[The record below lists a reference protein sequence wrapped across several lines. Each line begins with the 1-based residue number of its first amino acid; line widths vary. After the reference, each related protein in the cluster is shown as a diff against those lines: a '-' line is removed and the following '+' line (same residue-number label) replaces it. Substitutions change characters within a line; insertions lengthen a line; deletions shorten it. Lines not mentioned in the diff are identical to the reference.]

1 MNDCDNYLFPS
12 KKLETLALRQNNQKS
27 AIAVEKIIKKNRMQ
41 DRLYDHDFNLWVEEM
56 AIALKNRDIK
66 AMDWN
71 NLLEEIE
78 DMGKSEKRSL
88 ESYLERLIEH
98 ILKLKY
104 WETEKERN
112 YKHWKVEVVNFRNR
126 IFRLLDRSPS
136 LKNYMQNIY
145 LKIFN
150 DAVSAQKIE
159 FTIPQ
164 DNFIELQQ
172 ILKKDYFG

>member
-1 MNDCDNYLFPS
+1 MNPSGLLVLF
-12 KKLETLALRQNNQKS
+12 
-27 AIAVEKIIKKNRMQ
+27 NRMQ
-41 DRLYDHDFNLWVEEM
+41 DKIYDRDFNLWVEKM
-56 AIALKNRDIK
+56 AIALKNRDLK

-78 DMGKSEKRSL
+78 DIGKSEKRSL
-88 ESYLERLIEH
+88 ESYLERLVEH

-112 YKHWKVEVVNFRNR
+112 YKHWQVEVVNFRNR

-145 LKIFN
+145 PKIFN
-150 DAVSAQKIE
+150 DAVSAQQLE

-164 DNFIELQQ
+164 DNFIELKQ

>member
-1 MNDCDNYLFPS
+1 
-12 KKLETLALRQNNQKS
+12 
-27 AIAVEKIIKKNRMQ
+27 MQ
-41 DRLYDHDFNLWVEEM
+41 DKLYDRDFNLWVEEM
-56 AIALKNRDIK
+56 ALALRNRDIK

-88 ESYLERLIEH
+88 ESYLERLVEH
-98 ILKLKY
+98 ILKLKH
-104 WETEKERN
+104 WEAEKERN
-112 YKHWKVEVVNFRNR
+112 YKHWQVEVVNFRNR

-136 LKNYMQNIY
+136 LKNYMQDIY
-145 LKIFN
+145 PKIFN
-150 DAVSAQKIE
+150 DAVSAQQIE

-164 DNFIELQQ
+164 DNFIELKQ

>member
-1 MNDCDNYLFPS
+1 MED
-12 KKLETLALRQNNQKS
+12 K
-27 AIAVEKIIKKNRMQ
+27 
-41 DRLYDHDFNLWVEEM
+41 LYDRDFNLWVEEM
-56 AIALKNRDIK
+56 ATAVKKRDIK

-88 ESYLERLIEH
+88 ESYLERLVEH

-104 WETEKERN
+104 WNVEKERN
-112 YKHWKVEVVNFRNR
+112 YKHWQVEVVNFRNR

-136 LKNYMQNIY
+136 LKNYMENIY
-145 LKIFN
+145 TKIFK
-150 DAVSAQKIE
+150 DAVSAQQIE
-159 FTIPQ
+159 FIIPE
-164 DNFIELQQ
+164 DNFIELKQ

>member
-1 MNDCDNYLFPS
+1 
-12 KKLETLALRQNNQKS
+12 
-27 AIAVEKIIKKNRMQ
+27 MQ
-41 DRLYDHDFNLWVEEM
+41 DKLYDLDFNLWIEQM
-56 AIALKNRDIK
+56 AIAVKNRNIK

-78 DMGKSEKRSL
+78 DMGKSERRSL

-112 YKHWKVEVVNFRNR
+112 YKHWQVEVVNFRNR
-126 IFRLLDRSPS
+126 ISRLLDRSPS
-136 LKNYMQNIY
+136 LKNYMSSIY
-145 LKIFN
+145 ARIFA
-150 DAVSAQKIE
+150 DAVTAQQIE

-164 DNFIELQQ
+164 DSFIALEQ
-172 ILKKDYFG
+172 ILNKDYFG

>member
-1 MNDCDNYLFPS
+1 MENKMPN
-12 KKLETLALRQNNQKS
+12 K
-27 AIAVEKIIKKNRMQ
+27 
-41 DRLYDHDFNLWVEEM
+41 LYDRDFNLWIEQM
-56 AIALKNRDIK
+56 ATALRNRDIK

-78 DMGKSEKRSL
+78 DLGKSEKRSL

-104 WETEKERN
+104 WQAEKERN
-112 YKHWKVEVVNFRNR
+112 YKHWQVEVVNFRNR
-126 IFRLLDRSPS
+126 LFRLLERSPS
-136 LKNYMQNIY
+136 LKNYMQDIY
-145 LKIFN
+145 PKIFN
-150 DAVSAQKIE
+150 DAVSAQQIE

-164 DNFIELQQ
+164 DNFIELKQ